1 MDPEA
6 LISREEVTGMLFMLA
21 DISAHVAVIVDLLE
35 DADGE
40 EGPEEN
46 S

>member
-6 LISREEVTGMLFMLA
+6 LISREEVTAMLFMLA
-21 DISAHVAVIVDLLE
+21 DINANVAVIIEILE
-35 DADGE
+35 DGDGE
-40 EGPEEN
+40 EG